1 MCTVSDEKCLKIVV
15 TDGLTKKTN
24 MALMHNSK
32 TAQLQHNYIKEL
44 KAKQFANE
52 KQYRKELRD
61 IEQDVS
67 EKECELLE
75 LNSELLEISEK
86 LDVVKREMREV
97 RGEIGRTNSDRR
109 VMRKDLFALK
119 VNMLFLLSLFVIVPF
134 NMTI

>member
-32 TAQLQHNYIKEL
+32 TAQLRANIKEL